1 MKNWDEEIVA
11 NIALLGALIALF
23 GLGALIWRVAIW
35 GLS

>member
-1 MKNWDEEIVA
+1 MKDWNEEIVA
-11 NIALLGALIALF
+11 NVALVGAIIALF